1 MTKKRKIIIALLI
14 CLNLVVASV
23 DGFLFFNMK
32 NETAEISA
40 NLDLG
45 NKYLLEG
52 NYEEALSAYKD
63 VIATDAKN
71 VDAYLGAADAY
82 IAMGMYEEADAIL
95 KAGYE
100 NTQDERLIEKQEEK
114 NTILEAYKAYA
125 DYLETCNFG
134 WEFQV
139 GEYEY
144 EDFYFEETNRLV
156 FSLVY
161 IDEDNIPEL
170 IYGTTEAVHGSNIY
184 ILKYDNGT
192 VYSIGPIG
200 TYNTT
205 FYQKFNNFMM
215 GEEPGHMGYTSEV
228 YFKINDDNE
237 WERVAYTYTY
247 YPEDYEDEP
256 EETKY
261 FIGADD
267 KEVSE
272 QEYNDVIDEYSN
284 GTEFIEWSCYDNV
297 DNHTFINDENIEKL
311 RLGMIAVEE

>member
-14 CLNLVVASV
+14 CLNLVAASV

-32 NETAEISA
+32 SETAEISA

-63 VIATDAKN
+63 VIAIDAKN
-71 VDAYLGAADAY
+71 IDAYLGAADAY

-100 NTQDERLIEKQEEK
+100 NTQDERLIEKQEET

-125 DYLETCNFG
+125 DYLETCDFG

-215 GEEPGHMGYTSEV
+215 DEEPGHMGYTAEV

-247 YPEDYEDEP
+247 YPYEYEDEP

-272 QEYNDVIDEYSN
+272 QEYNDVIDEHSN
-284 GTEFIEWSCYDNV
+284 ETEFITWSCYDNE
-297 DNHTFINDENIEKL
+297 DNHPFINDENIEKL
-311 RLGMIAVEE
+311 RLGMIVVEE